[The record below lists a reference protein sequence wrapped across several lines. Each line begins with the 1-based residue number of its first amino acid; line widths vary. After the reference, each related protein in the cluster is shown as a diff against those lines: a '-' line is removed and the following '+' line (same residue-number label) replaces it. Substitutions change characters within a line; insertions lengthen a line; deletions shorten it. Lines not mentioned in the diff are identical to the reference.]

1 MKIVDGAQFRL
12 WPRLA
17 QRHGARQ
24 SRQHLGKAKPAVES
38 VSRLSQIA
46 PRVLGLPH
54 GVVAAADG
62 ALDVAQ
68 HHVHPARALDFG
80 GGATTGGLQHGMRM
94 IQFDHAPETAQAVA
108 EDFGIQR
115 QTPDKGTEEIKR
127 YPTDGRG
134 VVVVRDSAGGLLIPS
149 VPLSTPASMRRYFE
163 KSGPEDMRRAVI
175 GVMDY
180 FGIDHTGVDC
190 CDIAKGGKVRAEMW
204 PDGKLDIGEKLF
216 SNSFGMIA
224 ATLYHEV
231 GVHWD
236 LQLSKPDVVLGDTQ
250 AWYMRE
256 VQAYDLE
263 IRNSSRFNL
272 SPAEVKSLKENRAY
286 DLNGLNSWNRSS
298 VESGVYKP

>member
-1 MKIVDGAQFRL
+1 LVLDGWSCSKGVDRTTVGHRL
-12 WPRLA
+12 DIASHNSLR
-17 QRHGARQ
+17 
-24 SRQHLGKAKPAVES
+24 AVIASES
-38 VSRLSQIA
+38 E
-46 PRVLGLPH
+46 
-54 GVVAAADG
+54 
-62 ALDVAQ
+62 
-68 HHVHPARALDFG
+68 G
-80 GGATTGGLQHGMRM
+80 GGGSSSHS
-94 IQFDHAPETAQAVA
+94 IP
-108 EDFGIQR
+108 
-115 QTPDKGTEEIKR
+115 KG
-127 YPTDGRG
+127 
-134 VVVVRDSAGGLLIPS
+134 
-149 VPLSTPASMRRYFE
+149 TPASMRRYFE

>member
-68 HHVHPARALDFG
+68 HHVHPARALDLG

-149 VPLSTPASMRRYFE
+149 VPLS
-163 KSGPEDMRRAVI
+163 G
-175 GVMDY
+175 
-180 FGIDHTGVDC
+180 
-190 CDIAKGGKVRAEMW
+190 
-204 PDGKLDIGEKLF
+204 
-216 SNSFGMIA
+216 
-224 ATLYHEV
+224 